1 MIKILGNDG
10 WYYFNINKIDG
21 FNFDLN
27 NLYLGVYLKGK
38 TVSFYVK
45 EQKDILDFVKTVDE
59 NISEQGENK

>member
-1 MIKILGNDG
+1 MVKILGNDG

-27 NLYLGVYLKGK
+27 NLYLEVYLNGQ

-45 EQKDILDFVKTVDE
+45 EQKDILDFIKNITKEDE
-59 NISEQGENK
+59 QF